1 MNEPWGYSLFLVS
14 SFNSK
19 QNKHYF
25 YRGKNCIKRF
35 CRDLKELATK
45 IINYDEKEMIPLT
58 DNGNRS
64 YEKQNKRHICQK
76 GFVMIKMK
84 KINFKLYQNVTD
96 HCHYTEKFGGA
107 AHSICS
113 LRYKVP

>member
-1 MNEPWGYSLFLVS
+1 MNEPWGYSLVLVS

-64 YEKQNKRHICQK
+64 SEKQNKRHIC
-76 GFVMIKMK
+76 
-84 KINFKLYQNVTD
+84 QNVTD